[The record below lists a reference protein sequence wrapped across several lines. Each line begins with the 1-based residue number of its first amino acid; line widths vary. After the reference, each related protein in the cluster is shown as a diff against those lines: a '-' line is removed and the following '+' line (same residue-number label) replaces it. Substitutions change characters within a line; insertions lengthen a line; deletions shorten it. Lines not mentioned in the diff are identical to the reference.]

1 MMQLLVIVLN
11 KLECLDKLLTALE
24 EEHIPGATILD
35 SRGMAQQLEAQRD
48 DISLLFSRQYGL
60 PPEEGVRAAFAL
72 MSELSEES
80 LQKLQQAL

>member
-35 SRGMAQQLEAQRD
+35 SRARGTTSFGSSAPC
-48 DISLLFSRQYGL
+48 GC
-60 PPEEGVRAAFAL
+60 
-72 MSELSEES
+72 
-80 LQKLQQAL
+80 